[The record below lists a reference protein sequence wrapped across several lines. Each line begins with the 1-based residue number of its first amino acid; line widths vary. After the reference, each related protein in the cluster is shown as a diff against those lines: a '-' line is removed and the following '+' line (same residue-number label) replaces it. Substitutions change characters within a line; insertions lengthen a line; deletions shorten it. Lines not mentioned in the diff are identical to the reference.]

1 MTDSAKRAVLPE
13 WLTERAAWWAG
24 FSLLACMLMAL
35 GAFMVIE
42 LKGMEQQALDRTALN
57 ARALEDH
64 ANRAFNTVDVVLG
77 AVQDTIAQDTATHA
91 GRLQGEHD
99 LHLTHAEGLG
109 QTMATLLQGLPF
121 VRSLSVV
128 NPQGKVTASSLPAN
142 VGAQVDL
149 AALGTA
155 ERPNG
160 GVVPRLLAG
169 RDLGQWALDRAT
181 GTPPQNNQS
190 FMPVLLRLSG
200 DAATAPWLVATINPD
215 YFANQHALTLD
226 NERAVGAL
234 LAFDGVLLT
243 GTSALRAEPGQ
254 SMRTHIAFQ
263 QFLPDRESGNLIDKG
278 LDGQAAVLAFR
289 SLRRQP
295 LVVMVEQ
302 PYDQAIADIWPLA
315 QAACLGALV
324 ASVVILGLASL
335 AARSL
340 RSHEHVTL
348 ALHSANERVAD
359 SERELRVLIEGVRE
373 WIFRT
378 DASGRLT
385 YVNPRWQQI
394 TQRPDAEALGVPLQ
408 RLMVERDRAA
418 VDQLIAHAARG
429 PQSPLPVELS
439 TASGVGLPMELS
451 LSALH
456 GPDGSLQGFAGFGA
470 DVSARE
476 SARRRL
482 QAQLDFTAQLIEA
495 TPTPIFVKDD
505 QGRLVMVN
513 KAWTELTGLCLLGQA
528 AGTGGEPAET
538 EAELAALNAGEVVRK
553 EGIHRR
559 SDGALR
565 HTITTK
571 VSFTQ
576 VDGTPAGVIGN
587 IVDVTEFR
595 EAERATRLA
604 RDAAENS
611 NRVKSEFIANMSHEL
626 RTPLQSIIGFSELGV
641 KYSQE
646 HARLHTMFD
655 RIHVGGHRMLAL
667 VNDLLDVAKLDGD
680 AQGMQLASTDLSL
693 QVQEVLAE
701 FEPLAGPRGVS
712 FTWEQGAA
720 VAPMQLDAFR
730 IQQVLRNV
738 IANALRFS
746 PDGGVIRL
754 VLSSQAQTVQL
765 TVSDQGP
772 GIPEDEREHIFE
784 PFVQSSRT
792 KDGSGGTGLG
802 LTICRR
808 IMQAHGGWIQAAN
821 NPQGGALITLAWP
834 LNSAA
839 AG

>member
-1 MTDSAKRAVLPE
+1 MTDAGKRAALPE

-24 FSLLACMLMAL
+24 FSLLACILLAVTAFVVQQYRELEAHAL
-35 GAFMVIE
+35 ERA
-42 LKGMEQQALDRTALN
+42 TLN

-77 AVQDTIAQDTATHA
+77 TVQDTIAQDTATHTEA
-91 GRLQGEHD
+91 LKGEHD
-99 LHLTHAEGLG
+99 LHLTHADGLS

-128 NPQGKVTASSLPAN
+128 SPQGRVTASSVASN
-142 VGAQVDL
+142 VGVQLDL
-149 AALGTA
+149 SALGATD
-155 ERPNG
+155 RPNG

-169 RDLGQWALDRAT
+169 RDLGPWALDRAT
-181 GTPPQNNQS
+181 GTPPQTNQN
-190 FMPVLLRLSG
+190 FLPVLRRLSG
-200 DAATAPWLVATINPD
+200 DTQTSPWLVATINPD

-226 NERAVGAL
+226 NERAIGAL
-234 LAFDGVLLT
+234 LSFDGVLLT
-243 GTSALRAEPGQ
+243 GTPALRAEPGRL
-254 SMRTHIAFQ
+254 MRDHIAFT
-263 QFLPDRESGNLIDKG
+263 QFLPQRESGSLIDKG
-278 LDGQAAVLAFR
+278 LDGQTAVLAFR

-315 QAACLGALV
+315 QGACVAALL
-324 ASVVILGLASL
+324 ASLVILGLASL

-340 RSHEHVTL
+340 RSHEQVTQEL
-348 ALHSANERVAD
+348 DTANERVVD

-378 DASGRLT
+378 DATGRLT

-394 TQRPDAEALGVPLQ
+394 TLRPDAEALGTPLQ
-408 RLMVERDRAA
+408 RLVVERDRAA
-418 VDQLIAHAARG
+418 VDQLITQAARG
-429 PQSPLPVELS
+429 PQAPLAVELS
-439 TASGVGLPMELS
+439 MASGVGLAMELS

-482 QAQLDFTAQLIEA
+482 QSQLDFTAQLIEA

-528 AGTGGEPAET
+528 AGQGGEPAES
-538 EAELAALNAGEVVRK
+538 EAERVALNAGQVIRR

-559 SDGALR
+559 TDGALR

-611 NRVKSEFIANMSHEL
+611 NRVKTEFIANMSHEL
-626 RTPLQSIIGFSELGV
+626 RTPLQSIIGFSELGL
-641 KYSQE
+641 KHSAEQQ
-646 HARLHTMFD
+646 RLGVMFD
-655 RIHVGGHRMLAL
+655 RIHAGGHRMLAL

-680 AQGMQLASTDLSL
+680 AQGMHLAPTELPL
-693 QVQEVLAE
+693 LAQEVLAE
-701 FEPLAGPRGVS
+701 FEPLAVPRGVS
-712 FTWEQGAA
+712 FVWEHAA
-720 VAPMQLDAFR
+720 PLSPMPLDAFR

-738 IANALRFS
+738 LANALRFS
-746 PDGGVIRL
+746 PDGSAIRL
-754 VLSSQAQTVQL
+754 GLSHHAQTVQM

-808 IMQAHGGWIQAAN
+808 IMQAHGGWIHADN
-821 NPQGGALITLAWP
+821 NEHGGARITLAWP
-834 LNSAA
+834 HNPSD
-839 AG
+839 G

>member
-1 MTDSAKRAVLPE
+1 MTDSAKRAALPE

-24 FSLLACMLMAL
+24 LSLLACMLLAL
-35 GAFMVIE
+35 AAFMVRE
-42 LKGMEQQALDRTALN
+42 LRELESQALERASLN

-77 AVQDTIAQDTATHA
+77 AVQDTIAQDTATHHD
-91 GRLQGEHD
+91 RLKGEHD
-99 LHLTHAEGLG
+99 LHLTHAEVLG
-109 QTMATLLQGLPF
+109 QTMAALLQGLPF

-128 NPQGKVTASSLPAN
+128 DPNGKVTASSQASN
-142 VGAQVDL
+142 VGAQMDL

-155 ERPNG
+155 DRPNG
-160 GVVPRLLAG
+160 GVVPRLLTG
-169 RDLGQWALDRAT
+169 RDLAQWALDRAT
-181 GTPPQNNQS
+181 GTPVQSNQS
-190 FMPVLLRLSG
+190 FIPVLLRLSG
-200 DAATAPWLVATINPD
+200 NAQTAPWLVATINPD
-215 YFANQHALTLD
+215 YFANQHELTLD

-254 SMRTHIAFQ
+254 SMREHIAFK
-263 QFLPDRESGNLIDKG
+263 QFLPAKESGSLIDKG

-295 LVVMVEQ
+295 LVVVVEQ

-315 QAACLGALV
+315 QGACLAALV
-324 ASVVILGLASL
+324 ASVVIVGLASL

-340 RSHEHVTL
+340 RSHEQVTREL
-348 ALHSANERVAD
+348 NTANERVAD

-385 YVNPRWQQI
+385 YVNPRWHQI
-394 TQRPDAEALGVPLQ
+394 TLRPDDEALGVPLQ
-408 RLMVERDRAA
+408 KLVVERDRAA
-418 VDQLIAHAARG
+418 VDQLITHAARG
-429 PQSPLPVELS
+429 PQSPLAVELS
-439 TASGVGLPMELS
+439 VASGSGVPMELS

-456 GPDGSLQGFAGFGA
+456 GPDGSLLGFAGFGA

-528 AGTGGEPAET
+528 AGQGGEPGET
-538 EAELAALNAGEVVRK
+538 EAELSALNAGQVVRR

-611 NRVKSEFIANMSHEL
+611 NRVKTEFIANMSHEL

-655 RIHVGGHRMLAL
+655 RIHAGGHRMLAL

-680 AQGMQLASTDLSL
+680 AQGMQLTSTELPL

-701 FEPLAGPRGVS
+701 LEPLAAPRGVR
-712 FTWEQGAA
+712 FKWEHAEP

-738 IANALRFS
+738 FANALRFS
-746 PDGGVIRL
+746 PDGGEILLRL
-754 VLSSQAQTVQL
+754 SQQGQAVQL

-772 GIPEDEREHIFE
+772 GIPDDEREHIFE

-808 IMQAHGGWIQAAN
+808 IMQAHGGWIAATN
-821 NPQGGALITLAWP
+821 NAHGGALITMAWP
-834 LNSAA
+834 RQTPAA
-839 AG
+839 